1 MLIIQITL
9 GKRMLLNPLH
19 HQCHYCDED
28 QNEDDDHQ
36 IILLLIRCMY
46 VTYSNVFDD
55 QRQFCRPGNHNFCLS
70 KDINMFCSEVIILNN
85 IIIISKVII
94 SI

>member
-1 MLIIQITL
+1 MYITY
-9 GKRMLLNPLH
+9 P
-19 HQCHYCDED
+19 
-28 QNEDDDHQ
+28 
-36 IILLLIRCMY
+36 
-46 VTYSNVFDD
+46 NVFDD